1 MIIAYQGVPGAY
13 SEKAARAL
21 FPGCETL
28 PCDTFEAV
36 FAAVEKKR
44 AVRGVIP
51 VENSLAGSIH
61 LNYDLLAHHALRV
74 TGETYVRVEHAL
86 LALPGT
92 RLAEVRTVRSHPQ
105 ALAQCSDFFVA
116 HPGVQAVTWYDTAGA
131 ARSLVEDLHASASM
145 VVAGTKGAPNVHTVA
160 AIASEAAAEIY
171 GLKVLKRRLQNRAIN
186 FTRFLA
192 IARPGAKAIGSEIP
206 GGNGNAAMKTSMTFI
221 PARNRAGVLHAITG
235 LFAAQG
241 IDLTKIESRPD
252 PENPFDYRFHIDAT
266 GGAQDPALK
275 KALAELK
282 KFTRDLQVLGSYLR
296 ADLPI
301 TRKGAKSRAP
311 RT

>member
-1 MIIAYQGVPGAY
+1 MPIIAYQGVPGAY

-44 AVRGVIP
+44 AARGVIP

-61 LNYDLLAHHALRV
+61 LNYDLLVHHALRV

-92 RLAEVRTVRSHPQ
+92 KVSSVRAVRSHPQ
-105 ALAQCSDFFVA
+105 ALAQCSDFFA
-116 HPGVQAVTWYDTAGA
+116 THPGVQPVTWYDTAGA
-131 ARSLVEDLHASASM
+131 ARSLVEDAPDS
-145 VVAGTKGAPNVHTVA
+145 VVGVA

-171 GLKVLKRRLQNRAIN
+171 GLKILKRRLQNRAVN

-192 IARPGAKAIGSEIP
+192 IARPGAKSFGGEISP
-206 GGNGNAAMKTSMTFI
+206 LKNGALLKTSLTFI

-266 GGAQDPALK
+266 GGAQEPALK

-282 KFTRDLQVLGSYLR
+282 KFTRDLRVLGSYPR
-296 ADLPI
+296 AELPVF
-301 TRKGAKSRAP
+301 RKASKPGP
-311 RT
+311 

>member
-1 MIIAYQGVPGAY
+1 MPIIAYQGVPGAY
-13 SEKAARAL
+13 SEKAARTL

-44 AVRGVIP
+44 AARGVIP

-61 LNYDLLAHHALRV
+61 LNYDLLVHHALRV

-92 RLAEVRTVRSHPQ
+92 RLADLRTVRSHPQ
-105 ALAQCSDFFVA
+105 ALAQCSDFFA
-116 HPGVQAVTWYDTAGA
+116 THPGVQPVTWYDTAGA
-131 ARSLVEDLHASASM
+131 ARSLVEDLGASGPG
-145 VVAGTKGAPNVHTVA
+145 VTGIHTVG

-171 GLKVLKRRLQNRAIN
+171 GLKILKRRLQNRAVN
-186 FTRFLA
+186 FTRFLS
-192 IARPGAKAIGSEIP
+192 IARPGAKTIGAEIP
-206 GGNGNAAMKTSMTFI
+206 GSAALKTSLTFI

-266 GGAQDPALK
+266 GGAQEPDLK
-275 KALAELK
+275 KALADLK
-282 KFTRDLQVLGSYLR
+282 KFTRDIRVLGSYPRAELPALR
-296 ADLPI
+296 KA
-301 TRKGAKSRAP
+301 AKP
-311 RT
+311 RP